1 MFHQLSWQTFLFFLN
16 VCVCP
21 VSNMVI
27 IVTHNLIYIRRE
39 DFGNIFILHC
49 HCTMMEDIQG

>member
-1 MFHQLSWQTFLFFLN
+1 M
-16 VCVCP
+16 
-21 VSNMVI
+21 SNMVI